1 MAAKVRHTQTQEE
14 LHTNGDTNS
23 PKASN
28 GHLIPLDQKV
38 KDTARKK
45 KKKRNQPQPRL
56 GSLGLL
62 CGLEL
67 QLTPHKETEGR
78 KEPISLRKTVLGT
91 SLQVSLESLCMP
103 SPMNHCRI
111 IQ

>member
-45 KKKRNQPQPRL
+45 KKKESAPAPTGLPGAALRTGVAAHPPQGDR
-56 GSLGLL
+56 GQEGTD
-62 CGLEL
+62 
-67 QLTPHKETEGR
+67 LT
-78 KEPISLRKTVLGT
+78 
-91 SLQVSLESLCMP
+91 
-103 SPMNHCRI
+103 
-111 IQ
+111 

>member
-1 MAAKVRHTQTQEE
+1 MAAKDRHTETQEE
-14 LHTNGDTNS
+14 LQTNGDTNS

-45 KKKRNQPQPRL
+45 KKRNQPRL

-62 CGLEL
+62 CRQEL
-67 QLTPHKETEGR
+67 QLTLHKEKEAG
-78 KEPISLRKTVLGT
+78 KEPISPRKTVLGT

-103 SPMNHCRI
+103 SPMNHWWI